1 MKKHKKKFKVRRLI
15 IFVVIIILSIYLYIK
30 YNSFVLDAV
39 NKDYNIVNQ
48 NLDTD
53 GFAVIKLDKNNKYN
67 GIGQEVVKDKD
78 GYFTTFTTIENNKKI
93 YKEYKQNG
101 NSSWSEKYYWGG
113 TMADNGCGITS
124 MAIILSGYKKNYT
137 PEYLRTKYFP
147 KLDGNEISSKLTGFG
162 IQNSDFLYD
171 TTHLSNDY
179 IENHLKT
186 NRPILICVWN
196 KPIANRWTTTSHY
209 MVLLAYD
216 NNNMVYVSNPNGLE
230 NNSKSS
236 GWYDINEV
244 TPYVAKA
251 LFIEKY

>member
-15 IFVVIIILSIYLYIK
+15 IFVVIIILSIYLYLK

-124 MAIILSGYKKNYT
+124 MAIILS
-137 PEYLRTKYFP
+137 
-147 KLDGNEISSKLTGFG
+147 
-162 IQNSDFLYD
+162 
-171 TTHLSNDY
+171 
-179 IENHLKT
+179 
-186 NRPILICVWN
+186 LIF
-196 KPIANRWTTTSHY
+196 Y
-209 MVLLAYD
+209 MIPHIFQ
-216 NNNMVYVSNPNGLE
+216 M
-230 NNSKSS
+230 
-236 GWYDINEV
+236 I
-244 TPYVAKA
+244 
-251 LFIEKY
+251 I